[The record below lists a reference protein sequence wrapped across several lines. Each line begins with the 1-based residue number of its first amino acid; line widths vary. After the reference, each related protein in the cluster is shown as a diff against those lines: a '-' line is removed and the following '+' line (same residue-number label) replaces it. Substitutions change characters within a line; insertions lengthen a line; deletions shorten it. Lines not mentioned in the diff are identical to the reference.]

1 MNVSYGLKMDTP
13 VKDFSIEA
21 AKVDPKLRDV
31 KVEDILNVPSSLS
44 ISLQTATEASMIMH
58 E

>member
-1 MNVSYGLKMDTP
+1 MDTP